1 MCTVPQNSKLPYP
14 MPPELTVGAVA
25 LPAIVG
31 MVPCD
36 TVALLETSTEAVTQV
51 LSVLFLT

>member
-1 MCTVPQNSKLPYP
+1 